1 MEGDEQFSPHA
12 DFSPSAYLPSE
23 SCAHNI
29 EKSWDVCSSFPV
41 KASAADNRDTSSSSS
56 LRSEKAIDVTVPLH
70 QRTVALSASALALSD
85 PARPLLGKLGFGRI
99 SLMSD
104 LQ

>member
-1 MEGDEQFSPHA
+1 M
-12 DFSPSAYLPSE
+12 
-23 SCAHNI
+23 
-29 EKSWDVCSSFPV
+29 SSFLHMLISRLLLIFLVNLVPIILRSRGMSAARFLW